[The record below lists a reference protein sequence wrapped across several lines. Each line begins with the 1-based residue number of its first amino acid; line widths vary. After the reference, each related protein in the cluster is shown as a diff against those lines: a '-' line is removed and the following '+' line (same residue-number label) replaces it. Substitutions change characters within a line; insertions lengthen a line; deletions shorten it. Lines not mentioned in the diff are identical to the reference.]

1 MANTF
6 SAQVIEDGPKNY
18 VLKYNMLLDSS
29 DASITDL
36 ITPSGLSSLGDIQ
49 PACSRVS
56 IQRIEYDVEDTL
68 TVNLYWDATADV
80 PIVRLVGRGT
90 FKPMKYSGFP
100 NNAGAGVTGKVQYDT
115 QGWSAS
121 AVLAATFTIYATKS

>member
-6 SAQVIEDGPKNY
+6 SSQVIEDGPRNY
-18 VLKYNMLLDSS
+18 VLKYNMLLDTA

-36 ITPSGLSSLGDIQ
+36 ITPSGLSSMGDLQ
-49 PACSRVS
+49 PACSRVT
-56 IQRIEYDVEDTL
+56 IQRIVYDVEDTL

-80 PIVRLVGRGT
+80 PIARLVGRGEIDQI
-90 FKPMKYSGFP
+90 KYSGMP
-100 NNAGAGVTGKVQYDT
+100 NNAGAGITGKVQYDT